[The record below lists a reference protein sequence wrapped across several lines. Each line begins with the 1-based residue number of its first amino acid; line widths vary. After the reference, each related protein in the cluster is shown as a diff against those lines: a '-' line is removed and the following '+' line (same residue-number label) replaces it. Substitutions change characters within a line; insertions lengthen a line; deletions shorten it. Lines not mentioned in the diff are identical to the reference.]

1 MTYNQENIDLV
12 NDLFDMGCSSFQLP
26 SKGIDFGFGENLK
39 GENDGNNVLWIKSW
53 VLEKI
58 KPWSGWPEYRDSWWE
73 GRKPVPCFPSKSP
86 TFQES
91 QVSICLNLPSEM
103 KGFPAPRQ
111 RGIISKEEV
120 IETYE
125 LIIQKII
132 FYWSEQ

>member
-12 NDLFDMGCSSFQLP
+12 NDLFDMGCSSFPLP
-26 SKGIDFGFGENLK
+26 SKGKDFGFGENLK

-53 VLEKI
+53 VFEKI

-73 GRKPVPCFPSKSP
+73 GKIPVPCFPSKSP
-86 TFQES
+86 TFQEP
-91 QVSICLNLPSEM
+91 QVSIALNLPSEM

-120 IETYE
+120 IDTYE